1 MYKYL
6 LLLAVLSSCSR
17 KYHKV
22 EDLSKKLEQYV
33 HTFSPG
39 DTFTKFEMNL
49 TPYVFFR
56 NKVSEKV
63 MMTEKSRI
71 HDMDIYLIKDTSSI
85 KHQRFQFYIPFK
97 NDSIPLL
104 NHEVYFFSIKGLS
117 DPNDRN
123 QVNRFELLK
132 IYKGMITSIDPCKRP
147 TDTCENIF
155 KLYISAGC
163 DISCIKQFNKHIKKQ
178 LTTCPPEL
186 CKKNKDN
193 FEVFMSRKK
202 DVLKVHA
209 LIDYGKAHRDNIK
222 STVYDFNELYK
233 EVLFFIKNN

>member
-85 KHQRFQFYIPFK
+85 KHQRFLFFIPFI
-97 NDSIPLL
+97 NDSLPVL
-104 NHEVYFFSIKGLS
+104 NHDVYFFSIKGLS
-117 DPNDRN
+117 DGQDRK
-123 QVNRFELLK
+123 QVNRFELFK
-132 IYKGMITSIDPCKRP
+132 IYKGRISSVDTCRKSIDS
-147 TDTCENIF
+147 CENIF
-155 KLYISAGC
+155 KLYISAGA
-163 DISCIKQFNKHIKKQ
+163 DISCIKDFNKQ
-178 LTTCPPEL
+178 MNSNLQTCDPKE
-186 CKKNKDN
+186 CKKNKNN
-193 FEVFMSRKK
+193 FEVFISRKK
-202 DVLKVHA
+202 EVLKVHA
-209 LIDYGKAHRDNIK
+209 LIDYGNKHRDNLK
-222 STVYDFNELYK
+222 STVYDFNEMYK
-233 EVLFFIKNN
+233 EVLFFIKK